1 MDKKKKVISLVVG
14 VLVILTGVFVFN
26 HFKWV
31 TTDNAQLQAH
41 AVMIAPRV
49 PGYIMKVHVE
59 EGQTVEKGTLLAE
72 IDPRD
77 YENALKI
84 AQGELGSAE
93 AVLKET
99 ESNHRRLKEL
109 YTKGAISQQQYDTAL
124 KNYNDSKA
132 KAEAVIARVAQSK
145 LNLDF
150 TKILAP
156 SRGYIAKKSVEEGQL
171 AAPGVPLIGFV
182 DAGERW
188 VVANF
193 KETEIA
199 HVKSGAEVEIDVDAI
214 PGRTFHGKVQS
225 LSAATGATFTLLPP
239 DNATGNFTKV
249 VQRVPVKI
257 LLDKISEQDVKDLRA
272 GLSAIVRVRRE

>member
-1 MDKKKKVISLVVG
+1 MDKKKKIIALVVS
-14 VLVILTGVFVFN
+14 VLVVVTGVFVFN
-26 HFKWV
+26 HFRWV

-49 PGYIMKVHVE
+49 PGYIQKVHVE
-59 EGQTVEKGTLLAE
+59 EGQTVEKGALLAE

-99 ESNHRRLKEL
+99 ENNHRRLKEL
-109 YTKGAISQQQYDTAL
+109 YMKGAISQQQYDTAL

-150 TKILAP
+150 TRILAP
-156 SRGYIAKKSVEEGQL
+156 SKGYIAKKSVEEGQL

-199 HVKSGAEVEIDVDAI
+199 HVKVGSEVEIDVDAI
-214 PGRTFHGKVQS
+214 PGKTFHGKVQS

-257 LLDKISEQDVKDLRA
+257 LLDKITDSDVHDLRA